1 MDKNLMARPQQ
12 TRMGEY
18 QESKTLSEIKG
29 KMYLAR
35 QFPRDPDWSM
45 QAVLRECERPE
56 LAASAQYEFPKGDG
70 VVKGPSIRLVE
81 VLARHWGN
89 IDSGV
94 NEIEANDGST
104 MIKAYAWDLETN
116 VSDEKTFS
124 VKHERTTKRGS
135 YKLTDE
141 RDIYEMV
148 ANKGARRKR
157 ACLLAVMP
165 GWYVEAAVAACEE
178 TLKRSLTDGKTMEA
192 VIAGI
197 VAAFSE
203 FGISPAQI
211 EAKLEKEIGKLSKND
226 VVKLRHLYSAI
237 KDGFVKPGDAFG
249 EAGVEAELP
258 SDGEAD
264 RLDELNRRLAGGGG
278 SDAAHEG

>member
-1 MDKNLMARPQQ
+1 MDTSLMNRNQQ
-12 TRMGEY
+12 SRMGEY
-18 QESKTLSEIKG
+18 QESKALSEIKG

-35 QFPRDPDWSM
+35 QFPRDPDWSL
-45 QAVLRECERPE
+45 QNVLRECERPE
-56 LAASAQYEFPKGDG
+56 LAESAQYEFPKGES

-104 MIKAYAWDLETN
+104 MIKAYAWDLESN

-148 ANKGARRKR
+148 ANTGARRKR

-165 GWYVEAAVAACEE
+165 GWYVDAAVAACEE
-178 TLKRSLTDGKTMEA
+178 TLKKSMTNGRSMED
-192 VIAGI
+192 VIQSL
-197 VAAFSE
+197 VSAFSE
-203 FGISPAQI
+203 FAISPAQI
-211 EAKLEKEIGKLSKND
+211 EEKMGKEIGKLSKND
-226 VVKLRHLYSAI
+226 AVKLKHLYSAI

-249 EAGVEAELP
+249 AAQEQAELP
-258 SDGEAD
+258 SDSEA
-264 RLDELNRRLAGGGG
+264 ESLNALNQQLAMGGTNG
-278 SDAAHEG
+278 SDKG

>member
-1 MDKNLMARPQQ
+1 MNEQLMSRGQS
-12 TRMGEY
+12 RMGEY
-18 QESKTLSEIKG
+18 QESKALSEIKG

-35 QFPRDPDWSM
+35 QFPRDPDWSLKN
-45 QAVLRECERPE
+45 VLLECGRRE
-56 LAASAQYEFPKGDG
+56 LAESAQYEFPKGDS

-165 GWYVEAAVAACEE
+165 GWYVDAAVDACEE
-178 TLKRSLTDGKTMEA
+178 TLKRSLTDGKSMDE
-192 VIAGI
+192 VRESI
-197 VAAFSE
+197 VAAFTE
-203 FGISPAQI
+203 FGITPEQI
-211 EAKLEKEIGKLSKND
+211 AAKLGKEVDKLSKND
-226 VVKLRHLYSAI
+226 VVKLRHLYAAI
-237 KDGFVKPGDAFG
+237 KDGFVKPNDAFG
-249 EAGVEAELP
+249 AASPEDAALP
-258 SDGEAD
+258 SEDEKDALD
-264 RLDELNRRLAGGGG
+264 SLNEQLRLEVQGDG
-278 SDAAHEG
+278 SDQG

>member
-1 MDKNLMARPQQ
+1 MDTSLMNRNQQ
-12 TRMGEY
+12 SRMGEC
-18 QESKTLSEIKG
+18 QESKALSEIKG

-35 QFPRDPDWSM
+35 QFPRDPDWSL
-45 QAVLRECERPE
+45 QNVLRECERPE
-56 LAASAQYEFPKGDG
+56 LAESAQYEFPKGES

-104 MIKAYAWDLETN
+104 MIKAYAWDLESN

-165 GWYVEAAVAACEE
+165 GWYVDAAVAACEE
-178 TLKRSLTDGKTMEA
+178 TLKKSMTNGRSMED
-192 VIAGI
+192 VIQSL
-197 VAAFSE
+197 VSAFSE
-203 FGISPAQI
+203 FAISPAQI
-211 EAKLEKEIGKLSKND
+211 EEKMGKEIGKLSKND
-226 VVKLRHLYSAI
+226 AVKLKHLYSAI

-249 EAGVEAELP
+249 AAQEQAELP
-258 SDGEAD
+258 SDSEA
-264 RLDELNRRLAGGGG
+264 ESLNALNQQLAMGGTNG
-278 SDAAHEG
+278 SDKG